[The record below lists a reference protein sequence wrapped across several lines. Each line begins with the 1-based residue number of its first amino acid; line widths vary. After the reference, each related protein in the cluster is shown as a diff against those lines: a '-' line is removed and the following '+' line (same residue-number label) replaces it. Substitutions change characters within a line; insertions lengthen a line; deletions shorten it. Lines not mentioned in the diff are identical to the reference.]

1 MWSLRN
7 RLNIFADEIWNLNK
21 DFFLYPRFTE
31 ERLDKEDSRL
41 ETSDFVSSSR
51 KEEKRWKGRKHDEP
65 KRENGNEV
73 LCAMLERA
81 PEYEMM
87 MIRQH
92 QFSMNRRIIF
102 SQVVAFELLGVCEKV
117 FNFITEKQLRSKK
130 LVLLLLIL
138 FLHRPSRRYVDCW
151 FNFFFSLPTYRL
163 TSCRGGGSVEETRE
177 I

>member
-1 MWSLRN
+1 M
-7 RLNIFADEIWNLNK
+7 
-21 DFFLYPRFTE
+21 
-31 ERLDKEDSRL
+31 ER
-41 ETSDFVSSSR
+41 
-51 KEEKRWKGRKHDEP
+51 KRGRRRKHDEP

-117 FNFITEKQLRSKK
+117 FNFITQNQLRSKK
-130 LVLLLLIL
+130 FVSIAVLVVVTST
-138 FLHRPSRRYVDCW
+138 SRRFLDCC
-151 FNFFFSLPTYRL
+151 FNF
-163 TSCRGGGSVEETRE
+163 
-177 I
+177 